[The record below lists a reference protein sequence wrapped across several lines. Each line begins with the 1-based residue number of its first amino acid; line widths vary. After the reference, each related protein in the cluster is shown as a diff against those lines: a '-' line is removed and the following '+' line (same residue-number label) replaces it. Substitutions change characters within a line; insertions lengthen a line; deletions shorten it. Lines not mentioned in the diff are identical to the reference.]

1 MPNYPHSSDPN
12 AARER
17 RRARD
22 LVVCDPD
29 IMGGDPVFCGTR
41 IPVHLIAT
49 LLGRGSSETDLRE
62 GYPRLTAEM
71 ARLAPLCAAA
81 YPLRGR
87 PRAQPWHDQ
96 QPVQSIRR
104 TLPTIIGA
112 R

>member
-1 MPNYPHSSDPN
+1 MTQT
-12 AARER
+12 
-17 RRARD
+17 RRANGAAP
-22 LVVCDPD
+22 VISSSAIPTSW
-29 IMGGDPVFCGTR
+29 GGDPVFCGTR

-62 GYPRLTAEM
+62 GYPRLTAAM
-71 ARLAPLCAAA
+71 VRLAPLYAAA

-87 PRAQPWHDQ
+87 PRTQPWHDQ
-96 QPVQSIRR
+96 LPVRSIRR